1 MGEWGGNTPRSLDEG
16 CRDRV
21 TLGAPSA
28 PLAAEV
34 AWLPDRS
41 SGLGAGEGEA
51 GQPRGTASAMPCCPA
66 CPWGPRGHGGF
77 ERSAHSSLCV
87 ALAGLPCLQAP
98 TRRRQGP
105 GTSCPPLESLLA
117 QGQQSSPAAS
127 VRAACVEGRTAW
139 VFESRRQRG
148 RGGARAAQQ
157 ARPPRR
163 SARAASPC
171 CRRRRRASRRTPR
184 SRCRLPRSRP
194 RSPARP
200 ARSPAPTSGRPGR
213 GPPPPLAPAPPPAH
227 PPPLCQLRPRP
238 VPQQLP
244 AQPLATAFPEP
255 SDGAHP
261 AELQRP
267 LPRTAEH
274 PR

>member
-98 TRRRQGP
+98 TRTRQGP

-139 VFESRRQRG
+139 VFERAAEGPRG
-148 RGGARAAQQ
+148 RAGGSAGAPSPQVSQSGLTVLSSPSPGQQ
-157 ARPPRR
+157 AH
-163 SARAASPC
+163 
-171 CRRRRRASRRTPR
+171 TPQ
-184 SRCRLPRSRP
+184 SM
-194 RSPARP
+194 
-200 ARSPAPTSGRPGR
+200 
-213 GPPPPLAPAPPPAH
+213 PPPPQPSPQPGPPSS
-227 PPPLCQLRPRP
+227 
-238 VPQQLP
+238 
-244 AQPLATAFPEP
+244 QP
-255 SDGAHP
+255 SSNV
-261 AELQRP
+261 R
-267 LPRTAEH
+267 
-274 PR
+274 